1 MIFKYNF
8 INFYYSAFQYISKKD
23 ILNIF
28 LGKPINEKLIDYFK
42 KKFNSK
48 EEFFFLS
55 ARSSLY
61 FFLKN
66 LDNCKKKR
74 VLVTSFTCDSV
85 LVSIINAGYEP
96 ILIDIEKD
104 NFSIDIK
111 DIKEIDIDEYSIIL
125 IQHTFGIPAKYLE
138 EINTFCKKNDKILIE
153 DCSLSFFSKY
163 KNKNLGSF
171 GDAAIFSFELSKTIS
186 IQKGGCLIINNKN
199 LNLKLFKNRYDN
211 IKYPSSISN
220 IRKKLQILSSIYMY
234 NSKFYNIWFYLLKIL
249 YNSYLFEKS
258 TPTIENYLKINEKRF
273 LLRMNDF
280 YKKILY
286 LQTFYEK
293 KITQDSINNFEYL
306 KSKLCTKNLYMA
318 LDKIDNTNYL
328 IRLPLILRDKKLL
341 QKIISEVNFEIGY
354 WFKNLATDNKF
365 SKFQYIKKKNLECKV
380 AEDISKNIINI
391 PLNISD
397 HNKHYYDHFLK
408 IINE

>member
-186 IQKGGCLIINNKN
+186 IQKGGCLIINKKN

-211 IKYPSSISN
+211 IKYPSYISN

-234 NSKFYNIWFYLLKIL
+234 NSKFYNIWFYLLKFYTIH
-249 YNSYLFEKS
+249 LFEKS

-293 KITQDSINNFEYL
+293 NNSRLIKNFEYL
-306 KSKLCTKNLYMA
+306 KVNYALRIYMA
-318 LDKIDNTNYL
+318 LI
-328 IRLPLILRDKKLL
+328 KLTT
-341 QKIISEVNFEIGY
+341 II
-354 WFKNLATDNKF
+354 
-365 SKFQYIKKKNLECKV
+365 
-380 AEDISKNIINI
+380 
-391 PLNISD
+391 
-397 HNKHYYDHFLK
+397 
-408 IINE
+408 

>member
-1 MIFKYNF
+1 M
-8 INFYYSAFQYISKKD
+8 
-23 ILNIF
+23 
-28 LGKPINEKLIDYFK
+28 
-42 KKFNSK
+42 
-48 EEFFFLS
+48 
-55 ARSSLY
+55 
-61 FFLKN
+61 
-66 LDNCKKKR
+66 
-74 VLVTSFTCDSV
+74 
-85 LVSIINAGYEP
+85 
-96 ILIDIEKD
+96 
-104 NFSIDIK
+104 
-111 DIKEIDIDEYSIIL
+111 
-125 IQHTFGIPAKYLE
+125 
-138 EINTFCKKNDKILIE
+138 IE

-211 IKYPSSISN
+211 IKYPSYISN

-249 YNSYLFEKS
+249 YNTPLFEKS

-293 KITQDSINNFEYL
+293 KITQDSIKNFEYL

-354 WFKNLATDNKF
+354 WFKNLATDNRF
-365 SKFQYIKKKNLECKV
+365 SKFQFIKKK
-380 AEDISKNIINI
+380 I
-391 PLNISD
+391 
-397 HNKHYYDHFLK
+397 
-408 IINE
+408 